1 MSSNYRVL
9 CLSHDPAII
18 ARDHDYNR
26 PEQAE
31 AAIRDGIQDHEHCD
45 LAIGRYSY
53 PLIELGCP
61 ATRDQPAKLRCT
73 HAGTE
78 WTDKDWLL
86 LLAAAYQ
93 STDPD
98 VRQAVQDGYHGC
110 LPWERLQRLRAELG
124 ITVKEQPIAEVTPA
138 T

>member
-1 MSSNYRVL
+1 VSSNYRVL

-18 ARDHDYNR
+18 AKDSDFNR

-31 AAIRDGIQDHEHCD
+31 AAIRDGVDGHEHCD

-53 PLIELGCP
+53 PLVELGCP

-73 HAGTE
+73 HANTE
-78 WTDKDWLL
+78 WTEKGWLL

-93 STDPD
+93 SEDPA
-98 VRQAVQDGYHGC
+98 VRQAALDGRHHC
-110 LPWERLQRLRAELG
+110 LPWERMQRLRVELG
-124 ITVKEQPIAEVTPA
+124 ITVKEQPGA
-138 T
+138 

>member
-18 ARDHDYNR
+18 ARDHDFNR

-31 AAIRDGIQDHEHCD
+31 AAIRDGIEGHEHCD

-53 PLIELGCP
+53 PLVELGCP
-61 ATRDQPAKLRCT
+61 ATRDQPTKLRCV
-73 HAGTE
+73 HANTE
-78 WTDKDWLL
+78 WTERGWLL

-93 STDPD
+93 SEDPA
-98 VRQAVQDGYHGC
+98 VRQVAADGRHHC
-110 LPWERLQRLRAELG
+110 LPWERLQRLRMELD
-124 ITVKEQPIAEVTPA
+124 ITVKEQPGA
-138 T
+138 